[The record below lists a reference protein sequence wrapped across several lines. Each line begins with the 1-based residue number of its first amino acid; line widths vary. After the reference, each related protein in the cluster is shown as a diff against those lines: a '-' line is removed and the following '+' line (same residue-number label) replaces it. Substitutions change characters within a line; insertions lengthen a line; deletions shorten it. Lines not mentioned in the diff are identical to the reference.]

1 MKIFL
6 TVASLCFLFI
16 TSNAQVAGCT
26 DIKANNYNSSANEN
40 NGSCTY
46 DATTASPTN
55 SLVLN
60 GSISLT
66 GISGSIYWKDTLWA
80 HVDIDR
86 NSIYAIDTTSGSSS
100 NRILRS
106 VAISNATNLDWE
118 DMAQDDYYIY
128 LGDFG
133 NNSKGNRTN
142 LKIYKI
148 SKAEVSTSNAV
159 NAEVI
164 NFSYSDQ
171 TNFSDQAQN
180 YTDFDCESM
189 ILINGKIYLFTKQW
203 VSYGTSVYEIASTTA
218 GTYTANKIATI
229 ANVGLL
235 TGAAVQK
242 EKGVIALV
250 GYRLVFTPVTNFP
263 ISFARYMYLLYDY
276 SGTNFFGGNVRLVN
290 LSGSLKTEAVCF
302 RNADYI
308 HIGSEGT
315 VAPYFVA
322 KSPTEESLSLNTYL
336 AAYNGYTS
344 LPIHSI
350 ELHAAATGNNVT
362 LNWDIQSDDFL
373 KSIELQRKVTANEN
387 FQTIETVASK
397 KSTFID
403 YSALANQKGLF
414 YRLKL
419 SDIDNKPTY
428 SKDVFV
434 TNSTT
439 NPVTFSQSNNVLTIN
454 IKGNTKGVVQ
464 IFQTDGKMYYQTPL
478 NQSSTTIYLNNIK
491 SGINIALVKID
502 GVSYN
507 YRFLNN

>member
-1 MKIFL
+1 M
-6 TVASLCFLFI
+6 
-16 TSNAQVAGCT
+16 QG
-26 DIKANNYNSSANEN
+26 
-40 NGSCTY
+40 
-46 DATTASPTN
+46 
-55 SLVLN
+55 
-60 GSISLT
+60 
-66 GISGSIYWKDTLWA
+66 
-80 HVDIDR
+80 
-86 NSIYAIDTTSGSSS
+86 
-100 NRILRS
+100 
-106 VAISNATNLDWE
+106 
-118 DMAQDDYYIY
+118 
-128 LGDFG
+128 
-133 NNSKGNRTN
+133 
-142 LKIYKI
+142 
-148 SKAEVSTSNAV
+148 
-159 NAEVI
+159 
-164 NFSYSDQ
+164 
-171 TNFSDQAQN
+171 QN

-189 ILINGKIYLFTKQW
+189 IVINGKIYLFTKQW
-203 VSYGTSVYEIASTTA
+203 VSYGTSIYEIASTAT

-235 TGAAVQK
+235 TGAALQK

-250 GYRLVFTPVTNFP
+250 GYRLIPTPVTNFP

-276 SGTNFFGGNVRLVN
+276 SGSNFFGGNVRLVN
-290 LSGSLKTEAVCF
+290 LSGSFKSEAISF

-315 VAPYFVA
+315 VPPYFVA

-336 AAYNGYTS
+336 AAYNGNTS
-344 LPIHSI
+344 LPIQSI
-350 ELHAAATGNNVT
+350 ELHAVATGNNVT

-387 FQTIETVASK
+387 FLTIETVASK

-434 TNSTT
+434 ANSTT

-464 IFQTDGKMYYQTPL
+464 MFHTDGKMYYQTAL
-478 NQSSTTIYLNNIK
+478 NQGSTPIYLNIIK
-491 SGINIALVKID
+491 SGINIAVVKVD
-502 GVSYN
+502 GISYS

>member
-6 TVASLCFLFI
+6 TVACICFLFNL
-16 TSNAQVAGCT
+16 SNAQVAGCT
-26 DIKANNYNSSANEN
+26 DIKANNYNSSATEN

-55 SLVLN
+55 SLILN

-86 NSIYAIDTTSGSSS
+86 NSIYAIDTTAGSSS

-106 VAISNATNLDWE
+106 IVISNATNLDWE

-148 SKAEVSTSNAV
+148 SKADVSTSNTV

-171 TNFSDQAQN
+171 TDFTVQSQN
-180 YTDFDCESM
+180 YSDFDCESM
-189 ILINGKIYLFTKQW
+189 IVINGKIYLFTKQW
-203 VSYGTSVYEIASTTA
+203 ISYGTSVYEIASTTA
-218 GTYTANKIATI
+218 GTYTANKLTTI
-229 ANVGLL
+229 SDLGLL
-235 TGAAVQK
+235 TGAALQK

-250 GYRLVFTPVTNFP
+250 GYRLVPTPITNFP

-276 SGTNFFGGNVRLVN
+276 SGSNFFGGNVRFVN
-290 LSGSLKTEAVCF
+290 LSGSLKSEAICF

-336 AAYNGYTS
+336 AAYNGNTS
-344 LPIHSI
+344 LPIQSI
-350 ELHAAATGNNVT
+350 ELHAVATGNNVT

-419 SDIDNKPTY
+419 TDIDNKSTY

-434 TNSTT
+434 ANSTT
-439 NPVTFSQSNNVLTIN
+439 NPVTFSQSNNVLMIN
-454 IKGNTKGVVQ
+454 IKGNTKGIVQ
-464 IFQTDGKMYYQTPL
+464 MFHTDGKMYYQTAL
-478 NQSSTTIYLNNIK
+478 NQGSTPIYLNNIK
-491 SGINIALVKID
+491 SGINIAVVKVD
-502 GVSYN
+502 GLSYS